1 MINLNFFEITLR
13 VIHIWDKK
21 VSFYSDG
28 VKEQP
33 TMQGFED
40 RADLAAG
47 TGKDISESEMMAIK
61 GLHLIYL

>member
-1 MINLNFFEITLR
+1 M
-13 VIHIWDKK
+13 
-21 VSFYSDG
+21 
-28 VKEQP
+28 KEQP

>member
-1 MINLNFFEITLR
+1 MFLSLLMYFLSLKIT
-13 VIHIWDKK
+13 VFC
-21 VSFYSDG
+21 SEG

-47 TGKDISESEMMAIK
+47 GLKDISESEMLAIK
-61 GLHLIYL
+61 GKL